1 MTTTNSDNQGPKGLR
16 GADRPPAG
24 DTDRPETADSDH
36 APRDHSVNRAHERA
50 RRALDEYG
58 DAVERRAVTSCTAQL
73 RHVLGWDEMNTQ
85 RVTIAD
91 WRTAL
96 LAVEQKIP
104 ALHAVTVT
112 VVHETATRR
121 IVDTVACAP
130 AAKAAID
137 GLVDA
142 GLWPDDGPSF
152 VTDVTF
158 RPPRCTGR
166 DALTLILM
174 EVDAAITPDTTGPR
188 ALR

>member
-1 MTTTNSDNQGPKGLR
+1 MSRYTLTHVARPWTMNMDSSGRSNRWSKGERVREWR
-16 GADRPPAG
+16 GVF
-24 DTDRPETADSDH
+24 H
-36 APRDHSVNRAHERA
+36 
-50 RRALDEYG
+50 
-58 DAVERRAVTSCTAQL
+58 
-73 RHVLGWDEMNTQ
+73 
-85 RVTIAD
+85 
-91 WRTAL
+91 L
-96 LAVEQKIP
+96 LAIEQKIP